1 MIFLGIDAGGTK
13 SILSLCDE
21 TGQVLSALRRPP
33 ISFLALGKE
42 GLREALE
49 KDTRDVLREAK
60 LLSDKPLC
68 QQLSAFCYGAPGHGE
83 STAGDAAVAQAVK
96 DIFGDIPTLI
106 CNDAQVAWAG
116 SCALRPGINI
126 LAGTGAMAFGM
137 DAHGNTARCGGW
149 GHFFADEGSG
159 YWLGMRMLSLF
170 CKEADGRLPRGAL
183 YTLIREKF
191 KLNNDFEIVDV
202 MREEY
207 LPHRSQVAS
216 LQLLLL
222 EAARAGDENAILAYR
237 EAGEEIA
244 QNVRGILS
252 RLDFPPGTD
261 VAYSGGIFKTG
272 ELVMQ
277 SFRQSLETL
286 HCKVVHPLAPPWT
299 GALML
304 ALDCAGRATPQA
316 LNRLIEAGKEE

>member
-1 MIFLGIDAGGTK
+1 MTFLGIDAGGTK
-13 SILSLCDE
+13 SIFSLCDE
-21 TGQVLSALRRPP
+21 TGRVLASLRRPS
-33 ISFLALGKE
+33 ISLLALGEE

-49 KDTRDVLREAK
+49 NGTREVLSKAG
-60 LLSDKPLC
+60 LASDQPLC
-68 QQLSAFCYGAPGHGE
+68 QVISALCYGAPCYGE
-83 STAGDAAVAQAVK
+83 SIRGDAAIGKAVK
-96 DIFGDIPTLI
+96 DVFGDIPTLV

-116 SCALRPGINI
+116 SFALRPGINI
-126 LAGTGAMAFGM
+126 VAGTGSIAFGM
-137 DAHGNTARCGGW
+137 DTHGHTARCGGW

-191 KLNNDFEIVDV
+191 GLNSDFEIVDV
-202 MREEY
+202 MLESY

-216 LQLLLL
+216 LQMLLL
-222 EAARAGDENAILAYR
+222 EAAKAGDENAVAAYR

-244 QNVRGILS
+244 QNVRGILTQ
-252 RLDFPPGTD
+252 LDFAPGAE

-272 ELVMQ
+272 GLVME
-277 SFRQSLETL
+277 SFRQSLEGL
-286 HCKVVHPLAPPWT
+286 HCKVTHPLAPPWA
-299 GALML
+299 GALMI
-304 ALDCAGRATPQA
+304 ALHTAGHATPEA